1 MITVVI
7 ILSFLFDGIF
17 SNLITNNSLLVPIFS
32 LVSLLVLYPYFNS
45 NNKNFIIV
53 SGIVGL
59 FYDIIY
65 TDSIFVNTFMFL
77 LLSIFIIKISEYAN
91 YNLLNL
97 SILTI
102 ISICLY
108 RILSYLLLCMV
119 GYLNF
124 NEIILI
130 RGIYS
135 SLIINIIYCIILYF
149 VTDYIGKKFKLR
161 KSE

>member
-17 SNLITNNSLLVPIFS
+17 SNLITNNSLLVPFFS
-32 LVSLLVLYPYFNS
+32 LVCLLILYPYFNS
-45 NNKNFIIV
+45 NNGRFVII

-65 TDSIFVNTFMFL
+65 TDSIFVNTFIFIII
-77 LLSIFIIKISEYAN
+77 SIFIIRMSEYAN

-97 SILTI
+97 CVLTI

-108 RILSYLLLCMV
+108 RVLSYLLLCIV

-124 NEIILI
+124 NEIILMK
-130 RGIYS
+130 GICN

-149 VTDYIGKKFKLR
+149 ITDYIGRKFKLR
-161 KSE
+161 KTE

>member
-17 SNLITNNSLLVPIFS
+17 SNLITNNSLLVPFFS
-32 LVSLLVLYPYFNS
+32 LVCLLILYPYFNS
-45 NNKNFIIV
+45 NNGRFVII

-65 TDSIFVNTFMFL
+65 ADSIFVNTFIFIII
-77 LLSIFIIKISEYAN
+77 SIFIIRMSEYAN

-97 SILTI
+97 CVLTI

-108 RILSYLLLCMV
+108 RVLSYLLLCIV

-124 NEIILI
+124 NEIILMK
-130 RGIYS
+130 GICN

-149 VTDYIGKKFKLR
+149 ITDYIGRKFKLR
-161 KSE
+161 KTE